1 MSGGPSPRPPVPA
14 WLAAA
19 ALVAVALTACGGDDD
34 PVEAAPPSSTGA
46 ADPTSSTS
54 ANDPGCGV
62 ALEDVQALLPPS
74 SGVTENAAPDDGRC
88 NFTWDDGGSRGID
101 VATVSGGRTSTEVPA
116 GLEPIDGYGE
126 EAFGSFNA
134 DRASC
139 IAFAGD
145 DLYAVDVTAPGTGAT
160 EGELRDLCLQLLDR
174 ALG

>member
-1 MSGGPSPRPPVPA
+1 MTGVPSPRPPVPA

-139 IAFAGD
+139 MPSR
-145 DLYAVDVTAPGTGAT
+145 VTTCTPSMSPPRGRHQ

>member
-1 MSGGPSPRPPVPA
+1 MSA

-19 ALVAVALTACGGDDD
+19 GLVAVALTACGGDDD
-34 PVEAAPPSSTGA
+34 AAEAAPPSTTDA

-54 ANDPGCGV
+54 ADDRGCGLT
-62 ALEDVQALLPPS
+62 LEDVQALLPPS
-74 SGVTENAAPDDGRC
+74 SGVTENATTDEGRC
-88 NFTWDDGGSRGID
+88 NFTWDDGGARGID
-101 VATVSGGRTSTEVPA
+101 VAIAPGGRTDVEVPP
-116 GLEPIDGYGE
+116 GLEPIDGYGD